1 MPALTSEGS
10 EHRRRCSNPSMPRR
24 PKVLVIGLDGV
35 PFTLLRDWANAGELP
50 TFSKLLAD
58 GAAGGLASTMPPT
71 SGPSW
76 SSFVTGKNPGKT
88 GIYDFLYRRPG
99 SYVFPPVN
107 ATMRSGPSLWALA
120 GDAGLRTCAIN
131 LPIAY
136 PVEEVNGALVSGW
149 MTPYFATDYT
159 WPPELGREIEDA
171 VGDYRIYPSETFAPS
186 RSTAFFGACDELLE
200 LLTKTSHYLL
210 DREDWDLFMTVY
222 FDTDRVLH
230 QLWHYIDPKH
240 PWRSDDGQDLSA
252 PVKRYF
258 NRLDSD
264 VAGLIEKA
272 GDDATVVVMS
282 DHGMGRASR
291 FIVLNN
297 LLMEL
302 GFLELNH
309 DRATRAK
316 AAAFRRGF
324 TLRNV
329 HRFVDW
335 LGFAKHAEYKNV
347 YSFDGLLKRFFLS
360 FHNVD
365 WANTQA
371 YSFGRHYGSVF
382 LNVRGR
388 EPQGSIEPGAEYERV
403 RDEIAGAVLAW
414 KDPRLGRPLV
424 GKVLKR
430 EEVYKGDRFEEAP
443 DLILLPQDPADIF
456 YGLSDFGSN
465 RIWDETYRYSGMHRD
480 EGLLFLNGKGVRAGV
495 PTDGAAIVDLA
506 PTILWLLGASVPT
519 DMDGR
524 VLTELFEDEFV
535 ATHPVAYADGGT
547 PDGNSPH
554 SREYNEAEEA
564 EVMERLRDLGY
575 LN

>member
-1 MPALTSEGS
+1 
-10 EHRRRCSNPSMPRR
+10 MPRR

-35 PFTLLRDWANAGELP
+35 PFSLIRDWAAAGELP
-50 TFSKLLAD
+50 TFAKLLET
-58 GAAGGLASTMPPT
+58 GASGPLASTMPPT

-88 GIYDFLYRRPG
+88 GVYDFLYRRPG
-99 SYVFPPVN
+99 TYVFPPVN
-107 ATMRSGPSLWALA
+107 ASMRSGKSLWALA
-120 GDAGLRTCAIN
+120 SEGDLKTCAIN
-131 LPIAY
+131 LPLAY
-136 PVEEVNGALVSGW
+136 PVEKVNGALVSGW

-159 WPPELGREIEDA
+159 WPPELGKEIEEA

-186 RSTAFFGACDELLE
+186 RSKAFFRACDELLD
-200 LLTKTSHYLL
+200 LLTRTSRYLL

-230 QLWHYIDPKH
+230 QLWHHLDVEH
-240 PWRSDDGQDLSA
+240 PWRADDPSDLSA

-258 NRLDSD
+258 KRLDSD
-264 VAGLIEKA
+264 VAGLIEQA
-272 GDDATVVVMS
+272 GEDATVMLMS

-302 GFLELNH
+302 GLLKL
-309 DRATRAK
+309 DRDRSTRAK
-316 AAAFRRGF
+316 AMAFRRGF

-329 HRFVDW
+329 HRVVDR
-335 LGFAKHAEYKNV
+335 LGLAKHAEYKNV
-347 YSFDGLLKRFFLS
+347 YSFDGLLKKFFLS
-360 FHNVD
+360 FDNVD
-365 WANTQA
+365 WGASKA

-388 EPQGSIEPGAEYERV
+388 EPQGWIEPGEEYERV
-403 RDEIAGAVLAW
+403 RDEIAAAVLAW
-414 KDPRLGRPLV
+414 KDPELGRPLV

-430 EEVYKGDRFEEAP
+430 EQVYSGDRLEEAP
-443 DLILLPQDPADIF
+443 DLILLPEDPADIF

-465 RIWDETYRYSGMHRD
+465 RVWDDTYRYSGMHR
-480 EGLLFLNGKGVRAGV
+480 ENGLLFLKGGGVRPGV
-495 PTDGAAIVDLA
+495 AAKDATITDLA
-506 PTILWLLGASVPT
+506 PTILWLLGEPVPE

-524 VLTELFEDEFV
+524 VLTELFDPEFLRSR
-535 ATHPVAYADGGT
+535 PVALTDVETAD
-547 PDGNSPH
+547 SPAA
-554 SREYNEAEEA
+554 STREYNEAEEA